1 MSSQKV
7 FKVNGATLLI
17 HYIGLQEAK
26 KSLTSVCDAA
36 CQGVCLTLNSQDGL
50 VALFQDV
57 QLCFASVKYRKDK
70 VFKVLIHRIFISSG
84 ESFRVPNETRKDTEE
99 AGFISD
105 SLSAFYWKTKRS
117 CSTDSRYSVKSL
129 DEYQIHS
136 PIIMFICPFHIKM
149 VYNWWWRTST
159 HPFADGDS
167 FFGQGLG
174 VGHVVLHNGLEQ
186 LVLVLSIERRLQVEG
201 RDIKSVVGVS
211 FIIVHWM
218 STLFSWHLFFFF
230 TAESKVSLCRT

>member
-57 QLCFASVKYRKDK
+57 
-70 VFKVLIHRIFISSG
+70 FKVLIHRIFISSG
-84 ESFRVPNETRKDTEE
+84 ESFRVPNETRKDTDE

-105 SLSAFYWKTKRS
+105 SLSAFY
-117 CSTDSRYSVKSL
+117 
-129 DEYQIHS
+129 
-136 PIIMFICPFHIKM
+136 
-149 VYNWWWRTST
+149 
-159 HPFADGDS
+159 
-167 FFGQGLG
+167 
-174 VGHVVLHNGLEQ
+174 
-186 LVLVLSIERRLQVEG
+186 
-201 RDIKSVVGVS
+201 
-211 FIIVHWM
+211 
-218 STLFSWHLFFFF
+218 
-230 TAESKVSLCRT
+230 